1 MNRQQGRLCFDF
13 QSHSTALR
21 RGILPAVKF
30 TTQAIE
36 NEVRNG

>member
-21 RGILPAVKF
+21 SGILPAVKF
-30 TTQAIE
+30 TAKTIE
-36 NEVRNG
+36 NEV